1 MHLLC
6 KQMLR
11 ASKHREKGGDVAHEV
26 TRRRWHPADPHAVDV
41 SSDNVSSDNSS
52 LACKALQ
59 GKMQTTGCAISVA
72 RRSRKSRTWCMFST
86 CLCLLTAQPAATRV
100 EEGLMSLMSSTSTP
114 TLVAL

>member
-11 ASKHREKGGDVAHEV
+11 ASKHREKGADVAHGV
-26 TRRRWHPADPHAVDV
+26 TRRREHPADLHAVDV
-41 SSDNVSSDNSS
+41 SSDNS
-52 LACKALQ
+52 CEALQ
-59 GKMQTTGCAISVA
+59 GQMQTTGCAFSVA
-72 RRSRKSRTWCMFST
+72 RRSMIFFPSIFFP
-86 CLCLLTAQPAATRV
+86 TAQPAAARM